1 MSDPKTTHD
10 KAPTIRDVA
19 KLAQVSV
26 ATVSR
31 VLNGT
36 AKVSQK
42 ARDAVLNAQRELG
55 FYLNANA
62 RALAQKDSEIIG
74 VLVSE
79 VSDPYFGA
87 MVRACEELAHEQG
100 KALLVAQGFHDPVR
114 EQRAIENLIS
124 HQCSGLVIHA
134 LAIPDRVLAR
144 YMQDFPYMVIINR
157 ILSGFEDRCVNINNF
172 HGMYLAV
179 STLIKNGH
187 RKIAFINS
195 SHHIVD
201 ASERLAGYLCALRD
215 NNLDVDERII
225 VSDLPLLEGGSRAAK
240 KLLKYRG
247 QFTAV
252 ASYNDALAAS
262 CMATFI
268 NAGIQ
273 VPQEV
278 SFVGFDNLFLS
289 SCLNPALSTVTN
301 PVSDMG
307 ASATRLSLALYKQD
321 YSYKLPEFLTIL
333 INRKSIRNLNLSLK

>member
-1 MSDPKTTHD
+1 MTDLNQNPEKQ
-10 KAPTIRDVA
+10 PTIRDVA

-36 AKVSQK
+36 AKVSEK
-42 ARDAVLNAQRELG
+42 ARNAVLKAQRELG

-62 RALAQKDSEIIG
+62 RALAQKDSEVIG

-79 VSDPYFGA
+79 VSDPYFGV
-87 MVRACEELAHEQG
+87 MVRSCEEIAHEHG

-114 EQRAIENLIS
+114 EQRAIENLLS

-134 LAIPDRVLAR
+134 LSIPDRVLAR

-157 ILSGFEDRCVNINNF
+157 VLPGYEDRCVNINNF
-172 HGMYLAV
+172 QGMYLSV

-215 NNLDVDERII
+215 HNLDVNENII
-225 VSDLPLLEGGSRAAK
+225 ISELPLLEGGARAAQ
-240 KLLKYRG
+240 KLMAFRG
-247 QFTAV
+247 EFTAV
-252 ASYNDALAAS
+252 AAYNDTLAAS
-262 CMATFI
+262 CMTTFE
-268 NAGIQ
+268 NAGIK
-273 VPQEV
+273 VPDEV
-278 SFVGFDNLFLS
+278 SFIGFDNLFLS
-289 SCLNPALSTVTN
+289 SCLTPSLTTITN
-301 PVSDMG
+301 PVDDMG
-307 ASATRLSLALYKQD
+307 ASATRLSLALYHHD
-321 YSYKLPEFLTIL
+321 YSYKLPEFSTIL
-333 INRKSIRNLNLSLK
+333 INRKSIRNLNAN